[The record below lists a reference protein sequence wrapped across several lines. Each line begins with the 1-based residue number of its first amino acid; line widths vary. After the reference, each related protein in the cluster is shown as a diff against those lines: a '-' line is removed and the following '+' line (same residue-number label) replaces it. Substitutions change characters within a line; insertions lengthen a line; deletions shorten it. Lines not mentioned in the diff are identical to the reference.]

1 MLVTKTGAQGGRQL
15 REREYTHQRQMMR
28 CHFSNSGSS
37 QVSPIKC
44 PHPDIL
50 TQESPPRWFCPRQ
63 TLLLSHEA
71 GAGTESL
78 NPGGGK
84 SYPCPPLPDPHLS
97 PQRLSQC
104 SPAARFCSLATAS
117 ERSPFSSP
125 RWILTTPMAPSPPCP
140 STYPSSCVTL
150 EPLHGGM
157 LTPWCSE
164 PTE

>member
-44 PHPDIL
+44 PHPDSFALGRHSYSPIRLELALRASIQEAASPTLAHLSL
-50 TQESPPRWFCPRQ
+50 T
-63 TLLLSHEA
+63 
-71 GAGTESL
+71 
-78 NPGGGK
+78 
-84 SYPCPPLPDPHLS
+84 PHLS

-125 RWILTTPMAPSPPCP
+125 RWIRTTPMAPSPPCP